1 MSGAALRVEARPPAA
16 AGRYPE
22 KVSLDD
28 DLQRVSGKM
37 AALPPRLDP
46 QGRPSSEPVAWRPPC
61 REAEAAAWEAEHGVA
76 LPADYR
82 AFITRVAGSGDWP
95 HCGLIGLDAAD
106 WDKTD
111 TPDPAVP
118 FPFSPASPLTPADE
132 TAYRGAL
139 RRGEADRGW
148 IPLCTEG
155 CGMDT
160 VLVVT
165 AVDPGTAGTVWYV
178 DVAHDCGVLPMV
190 HPATG
195 APLRFL
201 EWFELCLDAQAA
213 GEEEPCGSDLVP
225 PGFLPW

>member
-1 MSGAALRVEARPPAA
+1 M
-16 AGRYPE
+16 
-22 KVSLDD
+22 
-28 DLQRVSGKM
+28 
-37 AALPPRLDP
+37 
-46 QGRPSSEPVAWRPPC
+46 
-61 REAEAAAWEAEHGVA
+61 
-76 LPADYR
+76 
-82 AFITRVAGSGDWP
+82 AGSGDWP

-106 WDKTD
+106 WDNAD

-118 FPFSPASPLTPADE
+118 FPFSPAGPLTPADE

-139 RRGEADRGW
+139 RRGEPDRGW

-160 VLVVT
+160 ILVVT
-165 AVDPGTAGTVWYV
+165 AVDPGTAGTVWYF

-201 EWFELCLDAQAA
+201 EWFELCLDARAS
-213 GEEEPCGSDLVP
+213 GEEPCGSDLVP
-225 PGFLPW
+225 SEFLPW

>member
-1 MSGAALRVEARPPAA
+1 
-16 AGRYPE
+16 
-22 KVSLDD
+22 
-28 DLQRVSGKM
+28 M
-37 AALPPRLDP
+37 AALPSHRDSG
-46 QGRPSSEPVAWRPPC
+46 GRPPSDPVAWRPPLEE
-61 REAEAAAWEAEHGVA
+61 EAVAAWEAGHGVA

-95 HCGLIGLDAAD
+95 HHGLIGLIGLGAAD
-106 WDKTD
+106 RDRAD
-111 TPDPAVP
+111 APDPAAP
-118 FPFSPASPLTPADE
+118 FPFSPAGPLTPADE
-132 TAYRGAL
+132 AAYRAAL
-139 RRGEADRGW
+139 GRGEPDRGW

-165 AVDPGTAGTVWYV
+165 AVDPGTAGTVWYF

-201 EWFELCLDAQAA
+201 EWFELCLDARAS
-213 GEEEPCGSDLVP
+213 GEEPCGSDLVP
-225 PGFLPW
+225 PEFLPW

>member
-1 MSGAALRVEARPPAA
+1 M
-16 AGRYPE
+16 
-22 KVSLDD
+22 SLDD
-28 DLQRVSGKM
+28 DLRRVKEKM
-37 AALPPRLDP
+37 AALPSHRDSG
-46 QGRPSSEPVAWRPPC
+46 GRPPSDPVAWRPPLEE
-61 REAEAAAWEAEHGVA
+61 EAVAAWEAGHGAA

-95 HCGLIGLDAAD
+95 HHGLIGLIGLGAAD
-106 WDKTD
+106 RDRAD
-111 TPDPAVP
+111 APDPAAP
-118 FPFSPASPLTPADE
+118 FPFSPAGPLTPADE
-132 TAYRGAL
+132 AAYRAAL
-139 RRGEADRGW
+139 GRGEPDRGW

-165 AVDPGTAGTVWYV
+165 AVDPGTAGTVWYF

-201 EWFELCLDAQAA
+201 EWFELCLDARAS
-213 GEEEPCGSDLVP
+213 GEEPCGSDLVP
-225 PGFLPW
+225 PEFLPW